1 MVSHQLNLTCILKCL
16 PTNCFHKPILLLIVV
31 YHKSLIVLRGS
42 LLVQFL
48 LLTGIA
54 SPMST
59 YFLLPNKK
67 STSPASL
74 KSQLLFP
81 VSEHLL
87 AITLM
92 VSLSSDLCTCGR
104 QNSLQRYLY
113 SNSWNLCCVK
123 LWGNKNLASVI
134 KVVVA

>member
-1 MVSHQLNLTCILKCL
+1 MPML
-16 PTNCFHKPILLLIVV
+16 
-31 YHKSLIVLRGS
+31 LRGS

-67 STSPASL
+67 STSLASL
-74 KSQLLFP
+74 KSQLLFH

-87 AITLM
+87 ALTLM
-92 VSLSSDLCTCGR
+92 VSLSWDLCTCGR
-104 QNSLQRYLY
+104 QNSLQRYLS

-134 KVVVA
+134 KVVA